1 MHMAEDRGEES
12 ANGRNDREGRGEK
25 IGIGGGDD
33 SVTRIQLAA
42 RWSES
47 FAPQGPDSLAGILK
61 RFRIAYEYLDAVIH
75 GVEPPEPEVPEPNA
89 RAARAAPQ
97 PAAAPQ
103 YQAPTAPP
111 EPPRSEP
118 ESRPW

>member
-1 MHMAEDRGEES
+1 MHTAEDRGEES
-12 ANGRNDREGRGEK
+12 ANGRNDREGRGDK

-47 FAPQGPDSLAGILK
+47 FAPESGDSLVGILK
-61 RFRIAYEYLDAVIH
+61 RFRMTYEYLDAVIH
-75 GVEPPEPEVPEPNA
+75 GVEPPEPELPEPNA
-89 RAARAAPQ
+89 RAAPAAP
-97 PAAAPQ
+97 PQ
-103 YQAPTAPP
+103 YQAPTPPP

>member
-1 MHMAEDRGEES
+1 MHMPEDRGEES

-47 FAPQGPDSLAGILK
+47 FAPEGGDSLVGILK
-61 RFRIAYEYLDAVIH
+61 RFRMAYEYLDAVIH
-75 GVEPPEPEVPEPNA
+75 GVEPPEPNA
-89 RAARAAPQ
+89 RAAQAAPQ
-97 PAAAPQ
+97 PSAPPQ
-103 YQAPTAPP
+103 YQAPTPPP
-111 EPPRSEP
+111 EPPRPEP

>member
-12 ANGRNDREGRGEK
+12 ANGRNDRGGRGEK

-47 FAPQGPDSLAGILK
+47 FAPEGGDSLVGTLK
-61 RFRIAYEYLDAVIH
+61 RFRMAYEYLDAVIH
-75 GVEPPEPEVPEPNA
+75 GVEPPEPELPEPNA
-89 RAARAAPQ
+89 RAAQAAPQ
-97 PAAAPQ
+97 PVAPPQ
-103 YQAPTAPP
+103 YQAPTPP
-111 EPPRSEP
+111 QEPPRSEP